1 MRTTIENLIFPCE
14 LKNKLRMKAGMNNLV
29 VDFIDGH
36 IISIDKTNLSIIEP
50 HKIIV
55 KNKEKILVAYLYDDN
70 DKIYLP
76 TSNAIISFTK
86 FVQIINFM
94 NKFI

>member
-1 MRTTIENLIFPCE
+1 MKTTIEYLIFPCE
-14 LKNKLRMKAGMNNLV
+14 LKNKLKMKVGMNNLV
-29 VDFIDGH
+29 IDFIDGH

-55 KNKEKILVAYLYDDN
+55 KNKEKTLIAYFYDDN

-76 TSNAIISFTK
+76 ASNTIISFTK